1 MRHFWLVAS
10 LLLICFGVHRF
21 YAHKKDIKHLR
32 LKLAE
37 MKYLNFLLKKNVNDT
52 KKLLH
57 LFQLSDI
64 EKERLI
70 RKNLKLLRPNEV
82 FVFLED

>member
-1 MRHFWLVAS
+1 VY
-10 LLLICFGVHRF
+10 RF
-21 YAHKKDIKHLR
+21 YEHKKDIKHLR

-82 FVFLED
+82 FVLLED

>member
-1 MRHFWLVAS
+1 VRHFWLLAS
-10 LLLICFGVHRF
+10 LLLICLGVYRF
-21 YAHKKDIKHLR
+21 YEHKKDIKHLR
-32 LKLAE
+32 LKLVE

-82 FVFLED
+82 FVLLED

>member
-1 MRHFWLVAS
+1 VY
-10 LLLICFGVHRF
+10 RF
-21 YAHKKDIKHLR
+21 YEHNKDIKHLR

-37 MKYLNFLLKKNVNDT
+37 MKYLNFLIKKNVNDT

-82 FVFLED
+82 FVLLED